1 MPVFRQII
9 SFTSIFSLSATCLF
23 IVLKVSLVRVFN
35 SDEVFLILWFYFCV
49 LFKKSLLIRRSRRY
63 SPSFSSSI
71 FIVLAGTFGCTL
83 NLYKAWRH
91 LYKPRSSVFYS
102 CEYLF
107 PPYTIC
113 WRVSFLQLWCLCQK
127 STDDVTAGPSPLFS
141 WSVSPYAK
149 TFKVLVLQS
158 CLTLWFHGLYPSR
171 LLCPW
176 NSPGKNSGMGSH
188 FLLQGICST

>member
-1 MPVFRQII
+1 MPVFCQII

-23 IVLKVSLVRVFN
+23 IVLKASLVRVFN

-49 LFKKSLLIRRSRRY
+49 LFKKSLLIQRPRRY
-63 SPSFSSSI
+63 SPRFSSGI

-102 CEYLF
+102 CEYPS

-113 WRVSFLQLWCLCQK
+113 WRVSFPQLWCLCQK
-127 STDDVTAGPSPLFS
+127 STDDVTARPSPSVFLICQS
-141 WSVSPYAK
+141 LCQDLQSVSSSVVSDSVIPW
-149 TFKVLVLQS
+149 TVSLQAP
-158 CLTLWFHGLYPSR
+158 LPMEFSR
-171 LLCPW
+171 QEFW
-176 NSPGKNSGMGSH
+176 MDSH